1 MAEIVLTKTPGGAL
15 VPVDQAGVDYLAKLK
30 AGAGVKV
37 TITRHN
43 NVAFHRKLF
52 ALANYAF
59 DCWEPGTKEYK
70 GHSIEKNF
78 DQFREDITILA
89 GFYTTQFRL
98 DGSFRHIADSW
109 SFARMDD
116 DKKERLYNGIINA
129 VLKYVLRDTTRADLD
144 AVVEQLLRFD

>member
-70 GHSIEKNF
+70 GQPIEKNF